1 MAPCCLETNEHLP
14 LLLPCSPAP
23 CPAPA
28 LRSRFP
34 LWAERK
40 RIFNLKDFYPR
51 GLTEGEGGGWGG
63 EGGSKLQMSSQPLT
77 QLCICS
83 LLTAGLKSPLSYDSP
98 PHIPTPP
105 QTNLNGK

>member
-51 GLTEGEGGGWGG
+51 GLTEGEGGGGG
-63 EGGSKLQMSSQPLT
+63 GGWFKATDEFTATNVALH
-77 QLCICS
+77 
-83 LLTAGLKSPLSYDSP
+83 LLPAHSGAEIP
-98 PHIPTPP
+98 P
-105 QTNLNGK
+105 